1 MKLSQINEFDK
12 FWKMD
17 CRKIIHILQNSIIV
31 TNNTPYYMIQI
42 NKVTSK
48 YNKKKD
54 MIILLIEYKIP
65 HNQNMNK
72 YELLEVIQKCKKK
85 EETFKINE
93 IIKLERYSIL
103 RLSSYIYDF
112 IKSGLKKNN
121 LFQKIMLLLLSNTL
135 KNLIY
140 RTIENI
146 TEDWTKSFE
155 ENRYF
160 NKPEIKPSIV

>member
-1 MKLSQINEFDK
+1 
-12 FWKMD
+12 
-17 CRKIIHILQNSIIV
+17 
-31 TNNTPYYMIQI
+31 MIQI

-54 MIILLIEYKIP
+54 MIMLLIEYKIP

-85 EETFKINE
+85 EKTFKINE

-146 TEDWTKSFE
+146 TED
-155 ENRYF
+155 
-160 NKPEIKPSIV
+160 

>member
-1 MKLSQINEFDK
+1 
-12 FWKMD
+12 MD

-54 MIILLIEYKIP
+54 MIMLLIEYKIP

-112 IKSGLKKNN
+112 IKSGLKKKQLIPENN
-121 LFQKIMLLLLSNTL
+121 VAI
-135 KNLIY
+135 I
-140 RTIENI
+140 I
-146 TEDWTKSFE
+146 
-155 ENRYF
+155 
-160 NKPEIKPSIV
+160 